1 MPSGENATEATGL
14 LCAFSFLLTRSSVAA
29 WEGSG
34 SQQEVCKGN
43 AGAVLGQRLTG
54 IPDFDRL
61 IVRSGH
67 DLGPVWGKRHRLD
80 PAAVG
85 VCLLGLQLEC
95 TCQGSQKSSDLAKE
109 GRFWAEFAP
118 ESQTLIVL
126 STDPETI
133 LLPSGENAT
142 DKTSALC
149 AFVFSLF
156 RSSVAARQATRGQFW
171 PRRGD
176 FRPKTYQNPR
186 L

>member
-1 MPSGENATEATGL
+1 MGVGL
-14 LCAFSFLLTRSSVAA
+14 LT
-29 WEGSG
+29 
-34 SQQEVCKGN
+34 
-43 AGAVLGQRLTG
+43 
-54 IPDFDRL
+54 
-61 IVRSGH
+61 
-67 DLGPVWGKRHRLD
+67 
-80 PAAVG
+80 
-85 VCLLGLQLEC
+85 LQLEC
-95 TCQGSQKSSDLAKE
+95 GCEARQEWSVEAREERLGAD
-109 GRFWAEFAP
+109 FAP

-142 DKTSALC
+142 DKTWALC
-149 AFVFSLF
+149 VFVFSLF